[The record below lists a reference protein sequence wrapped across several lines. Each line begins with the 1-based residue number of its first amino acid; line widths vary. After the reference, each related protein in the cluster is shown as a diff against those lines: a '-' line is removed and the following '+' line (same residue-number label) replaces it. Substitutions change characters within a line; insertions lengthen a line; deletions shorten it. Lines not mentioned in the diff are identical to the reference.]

1 MSEFDKK
8 NSARTKL
15 DLLVCGIQ
23 DNAALFNKY
32 SSYFKEEHYAYDNG
46 NWGVDKDRL
55 VPSEIMLPG
64 DIVCKLHI
72 RPDSKYELIEDNG
85 TLLITKNK
93 KEISEFSFIQKPKFW
108 QFETS
113 SGIPMKSLAQ
123 MYGKNCLNFN
133 IYSGCEFHSKH
144 LPCHFCS
151 VSSTVK
157 RTNPVKIK
165 KSPSELA
172 EVCQAASKNDT
183 VDYIIVTGGSYLDS
197 DKEFMTHLNVIDAIK
212 SCLPWNGDIKGNISM
227 MPPKDFNLLKCLYD
241 RRVSNPSF
249 NMEVWPQENFDR
261 ICPGK
266 SKYVGF
272 SHIIDSLKFLVSLY
286 GSGAVWSNFVAG
298 LTPLEC
304 LKDGFLFMAENGIVP
319 GANIYHPEVS
329 SLIENSIKV
338 SHDYVCR
345 LYSFAAELYV
355 KYNYKPYFNESILRN
370 SLANEFYHGLL

>member
-1 MSEFDKK
+1 
-8 NSARTKL
+8 
-15 DLLVCGIQ
+15 
-23 DNAALFNKY
+23 
-32 SSYFKEEHYAYDNG
+32 
-46 NWGVDKDRL
+46 
-55 VPSEIMLPG
+55 ML
-64 DIVCKLHI
+64 C
-72 RPDSKYELIEDNG
+72 
-85 TLLITKNK
+85 
-93 KEISEFSFIQKPKFW
+93 
-108 QFETS
+108 
-113 SGIPMKSLAQ
+113 
-123 MYGKNCLNFN
+123 
-133 IYSGCEFHSKH
+133 
-144 LPCHFCS
+144 
-151 VSSTVK
+151 
-157 RTNPVKIK
+157 
-165 KSPSELA
+165 
-172 EVCQAASKNDT
+172 
-183 VDYIIVTGGSYLDS
+183 
-197 DKEFMTHLNVIDAIK
+197 
-212 SCLPWNGDIKGNISM
+212 
-227 MPPKDFNLLKCLYD
+227 
-241 RRVSNPSF
+241 F